1 MFTKIIVGT
10 FTVAALL
17 LASCGTDSTLAELA
31 RDSCAVLEDVDG
43 SRAGP
48 TIIQAISEA
57 DSLGFA
63 EMELKDAM
71 RGECPSVTNAIYGFL
86 AKLGERQAPPIE
98 LLVTTEPCSGEAAKG
113 TVTNSFGYIVRV
125 VVLDIYYFDKNGTIV
140 DASSRSV
147 LDIPPGETGS
157 WEDRYY
163 TPLSG
168 SDTCEAVIRVY
179 TGP

>member
-10 FTVAALL
+10 VTVTALL
-17 LASCGTDSTLAELA
+17 LASCGTDPALAELA
-31 RDSCAVLEDVDG
+31 RDTCAVLEDVDG

-86 AKLGERQAPPIE
+86 AKLIVVAPPIE
-98 LLVTTEPCSGEAAKG
+98 LLVTTEPCSGEGARG
-113 TVTNSFGYIVRV
+113 TVTNSFDHTVS
-125 VVLDIYYFDKNGTIV
+125 VVLAVYYFDKNGTIV
-140 DASSRSV
+140 DASSRSL
-147 LDIPPGETGS
+147 LDIPSGETGS
-157 WEDRYY
+157 WDDKYY
-163 TPLSG
+163 TPLSE
-168 SDTCEAVIRVY
+168 SDTCEAVVNIY
-179 TGP
+179 YKP